1 MSQIIEDLKKE
12 SDEDLLVYISMVD
25 EPEVRNAAF
34 TEFHRRFKD
43 FLWNL
48 ITQICSSHYD
58 SDDLAKAVFQN
69 TLIAV
74 SQYSHTF
81 DTNGETNR
89 EQIAKKLYG
98 WLTTIAKNE
107 TKRLLIESKN
117 NINRQEDDGIA
128 YQSMIANAKQ
138 SVKNTSKYL
147 AAIES
152 AVKRLSERDQHIVLT
167 YWQYYEHGNGSQA
180 KNMPARVLDE
190 LASKYSTTKANIR
203 KIIER
208 GNKAIK
214 EDSASSIP
222 NLQTTL

>member
-25 EPEVRNAAF
+25 EPEVRNVAF

-74 SQYSHTF
+74 YQYSHTF

-98 WLTTIAKNE
+98 WLATIAKNE
-107 TKRLLIESKN
+107 TKRL
-117 NINRQEDDGIA
+117 
-128 YQSMIANAKQ
+128 
-138 SVKNTSKYL
+138 
-147 AAIES
+147 
-152 AVKRLSERDQHIVLT
+152 
-167 YWQYYEHGNGSQA
+167 
-180 KNMPARVLDE
+180 
-190 LASKYSTTKANIR
+190 
-203 KIIER
+203 
-208 GNKAIK
+208 
-214 EDSASSIP
+214 
-222 NLQTTL
+222 